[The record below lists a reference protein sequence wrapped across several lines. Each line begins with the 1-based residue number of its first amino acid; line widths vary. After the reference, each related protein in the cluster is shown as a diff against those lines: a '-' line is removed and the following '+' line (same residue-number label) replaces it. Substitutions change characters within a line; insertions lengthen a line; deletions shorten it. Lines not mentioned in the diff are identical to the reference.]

1 MSETAGLSQHAECQI
16 VFLKNSLNLRTM
28 RTLTAL
34 ALTLLFMGCKRSTDV
49 QPDEIRYEP
58 VALMAKD
65 VENTQSTLGF
75 SYQKIYNV
83 TRNGYIGVTEAETS
97 LDVSDIRPAV
107 EAFIAANPEYKLY
120 FRMEIRQHRAD
131 VILPNGSRKLR
142 AGPVGGGD
150 MGMVSGY
157 AGLITGGTSMDAK
170 QNPYD
175 WNKLNSILSSE
186 LKKMLRFKA
195 TAKDPIKFM
204 LSVYE
209 FSRFTKDPTAW
220 EDFDGSTAKS
230 HAEGGSRVV
239 YRGWNVELK

>member
-1 MSETAGLSQHAECQI
+1 MSETAGLLQHAECQI

-28 RTLTAL
+28 RTLTVL
-34 ALTLLFMGCKRSTDV
+34 ALTLLFMGCTRSTDV

-97 LDVSDIRPAV
+97 LDVSDIRPVV

-131 VILPNGSRKLR
+131 VILR

-150 MGMVSGY
+150 MGMISGY